1 MKEFLQYFGIILLFS
16 VIVFILYQGLKK
28 FVFDKIKINKW
39 IVLAIGI
46 VCFMVPPLFLPQMP
60 VIVSNFVLPGCFVI
74 FFLWFLDLTGFMKKV
89 EKKAEKT
96 TYNTMSKRKN
106 KKDDIQIRPKAKP
119 NRVKNNN
126 K

>member
-1 MKEFLQYFGIILLFS
+1 MKYLQFFGIILLFS
-16 VIVFILYQGLKK
+16 VIVFIMYQGLKK

-39 IVLAIGI
+39 IVLAIGLI
-46 VCFMVPPLFLPQMP
+46 FFMIPPLFLPQMP
-60 VIVSNFVLPGCFVI
+60 MIVSNFLLPGGFVI
-74 FFLWFLDLTGFMKKV
+74 FFLWFLDLSGFMKKV
-89 EKKAEKT
+89 ESKT
-96 TYNTMSKRKN
+96 ETVTYNSLNKRKK

>member
-1 MKEFLQYFGIILLFS
+1 MKYLQMFGIILLFS
-16 VIVFILYQGLKK
+16 VIVFIMYQGLKK

-39 IVLAIGI
+39 IVLAIGL
-46 VCFMVPPLFLPQMP
+46 VLFMLPPLFFPQMP
-60 VIVSNFVLPGCFVI
+60 IIVSNFVLPGGFVI
-74 FFLWFLDLTGFMKKV
+74 FFLWFLDLSGFMKKV
-89 EKKAEKT
+89 ESKPET
-96 TYNTMSKRKN
+96 VPYNNLNKRKK